1 MTEQT
6 PSGNRWEPTDPQ
18 DQPVPPASPAAL
30 DPVAPPTAE
39 TPPPAAADPERRGRW
54 RTLLRRPGPAAWLAA
69 GLSALVVFV
78 GLGGFLLG
86 RASVDDSPA
95 PTEVGQQWRHGPGE
109 DDVPERS
116 LDDRDDDRDG
126 DGPGSAPGAES

>member
-18 DQPVPPASPAAL
+18 DQPVPPVSPAAP
-30 DPVAPPTAE
+30 DPVEPPTAE
-39 TPPPAAADPERRGRW
+39 TPPPAPADPERRDRW
-54 RTLLRRPGPAAWLAA
+54 RTLLRRPGPAAWLAS

-86 RASVDDSPA
+86 RASVDDPA
-95 PTEVGQQWRHGPGE
+95 PSEVGQQWRQGPPQQGE
-109 DDVPERS
+109 LPGRPFDDP
-116 LDDRDDDRDG
+116 DGDDG
-126 DGPGSAPGAES
+126 DGPGLAPGTES